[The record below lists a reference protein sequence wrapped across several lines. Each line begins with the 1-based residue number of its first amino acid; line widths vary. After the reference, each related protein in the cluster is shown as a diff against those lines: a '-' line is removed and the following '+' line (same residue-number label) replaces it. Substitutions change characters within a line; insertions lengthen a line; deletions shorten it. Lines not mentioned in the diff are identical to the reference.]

1 MKTQLTKR
9 AALAVVVAATGML
22 VNVALAAEPKGPFAV
37 PELAVKYGDLD
48 LTSPQGVQ
56 VLHRRLTAAAERV
69 CPRTDGRIS
78 APDKAAARECRK
90 QAVERAVQEIGSP
103 ELAALH
109 AATTPRG

>member
-1 MKTQLTKR
+1 METQLTKR
-9 AALAVVVAATGML
+9 AALAVVVAAGMF
-22 VNVALAAEPKGPFAV
+22 VSAVLAADSKGPFAV